1 MVALYFYLGNARQR
15 ERVQFELTL
24 PKCRGKGSISYS
36 DCWLTYSHS
45 CNIPFQSVLCEGPI
59 DSWLPTLITSLKQT
73 LLDQLTSVL
82 SPGQPEGTAVP
93 HGEGVAAPEEPPRT
107 AGSMGRVEKSFTLDN
122 CSEVVLLA
130 TQIELCKKIDK
141 SLKQVCIMS

>member
-1 MVALYFYLGNARQR
+1 MLDRKKDFQLG
-15 ERVQFELTL
+15 LTV
-24 PKCRGKGSISYS
+24 PKCRAEGNIPFATN
-36 DCWLTYSHS
+36 CWLTFSLN
-45 CNIPFQSVLCEGPI
+45 CNISFQPVLCEGPI
-59 DSWLPTLITSLKQT
+59 DSWLPNLISSLKQT

-82 SPGQPEGTAVP
+82 SPAQPERGATP

-141 SLKQVCIMS
+141 SLKQVCTLLITYPEICE

>member
-1 MVALYFYLGNARQR
+1 MRNFSTPNCVRINGF
-15 ERVQFELTL
+15 LTVL
-24 PKCRGKGSISYS
+24 KCRPKKRHTVCSNYGLI
-36 DCWLTYSHS
+36 CSHN
-45 CNIPFQSVLCEGPI
+45 CNIPFQPVLCEGPI
-59 DSWLPTLITSLKQT
+59 DSWLSGLISSLKQT

-82 SPGQPEGTAVP
+82 SPAQPERTSTP
-93 HGEGVAAPEEPPRT
+93 YGEGVAVPEEPPRT

-141 SLKQVCIMS
+141 SLKQV